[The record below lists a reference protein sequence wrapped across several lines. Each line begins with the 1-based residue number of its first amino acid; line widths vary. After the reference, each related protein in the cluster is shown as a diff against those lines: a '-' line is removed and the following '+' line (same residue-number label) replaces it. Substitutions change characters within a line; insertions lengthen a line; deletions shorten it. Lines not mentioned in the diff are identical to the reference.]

1 MNINMK
7 KIAKEANV
15 SVSTVSKAF
24 SYKQDISE
32 ETRQRI
38 FDVAKKYDSFEKYA
52 VQKYSKKVIVA
63 ITPEIDGGFYT
74 NLLTVLNKKITQR
87 GSILNISMTDFEK
100 ENVKML
106 YEYHTKFQKAD
117 GVLVI
122 GASFDVFNNLNVP
135 TVFMLGNSKGN
146 VDAVGTSIRESIF
159 EAVKNLKESGHEN
172 IAFIGERLT
181 KGKQI
186 YFEEAMN
193 LYSMP
198 IYRDVIEIS
207 EFRFEKAG
215 YESAKRILSQKNKI
229 DAIVTAYDKIAIG
242 AIKYLREIGLSVPD
256 DISVIG
262 MDDIKECE
270 YLDVPLT
277 TIKTDVDY
285 VIEKAL
291 DILYKKMENQYYF
304 SNENIV
310 VKSELVKRNSV
321 KK

>member
-1 MNINMK
+1 MNVNMK

-32 ETRQRI
+32 KTRQRI
-38 FDVAKKYDSFEKYA
+38 FDIAKKYDSFEKYA
-52 VQKYSKKVIVA
+52 IQKYPKKVIVA

-74 NLLTVLNKKITQR
+74 NILTLLNKKITQR
-87 GSILNISMTDFEK
+87 GAILNISMTNFKKD
-100 ENVKML
+100 NVKML
-106 YEYHTKFQKAD
+106 YDYHTKYQKAD
-117 GVLVI
+117 GILVI
-122 GASFDVFNNLNVP
+122 GASFDVYNLLNVP
-135 TVFMLGNSKGN
+135 TVFMLGNSKGHI
-146 VDAVGTSIRESIF
+146 DAVGTSIRESIF
-159 EAVKNLKESGHEN
+159 EAVKSLKESGHKN
-172 IAFIGERLT
+172 IAFIGEGLT
-181 KGKQI
+181 KGKQV

-198 IYRDVIEIS
+198 ICRDIIEIS
-207 EFRFEKAG
+207 KFRFEKAG
-215 YESAKRILSQKNKI
+215 YEGAKKILSQKTKV
-229 DAIVTAYDKIAIG
+229 DAIVAAYDKIAIG
-242 AIKYLREIGLSVPD
+242 TIKYLKEIGLSVPD

-277 TIKTDVDY
+277 SIKTDVDY

-291 DILYKKMENQYYF
+291 DILYKKMDNQYYF

-310 VKSELVKRNSV
+310 VKSELVNRKSV
-321 KK
+321 KI

>member
-1 MNINMK
+1 MCQFRLFQ
-7 KIAKEANV
+7 
-15 SVSTVSKAF
+15 KAF

-146 VDAVGTSIRESIF
+146 ELLF
-159 EAVKNLKESGHEN
+159 HPH
-172 IAFIGERLT
+172 
-181 KGKQI
+181 Q
-186 YFEEAMN
+186 
-193 LYSMP
+193 
-198 IYRDVIEIS
+198 
-207 EFRFEKAG
+207 
-215 YESAKRILSQKNKI
+215 
-229 DAIVTAYDKIAIG
+229 
-242 AIKYLREIGLSVPD
+242 
-256 DISVIG
+256 
-262 MDDIKECE
+262 
-270 YLDVPLT
+270 
-277 TIKTDVDY
+277 
-285 VIEKAL
+285 KAL
-291 DILYKKMENQYYF
+291 
-304 SNENIV
+304 
-310 VKSELVKRNSV
+310 
-321 KK
+321 